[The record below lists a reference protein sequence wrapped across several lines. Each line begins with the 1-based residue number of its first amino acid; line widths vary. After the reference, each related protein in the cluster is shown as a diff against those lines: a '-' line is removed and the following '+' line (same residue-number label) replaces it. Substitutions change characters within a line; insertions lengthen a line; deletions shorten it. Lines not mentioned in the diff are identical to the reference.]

1 MDTLDI
7 DAELPYEIRGNKVS
21 ATVDRVSHL
30 NKSELRV
37 ERFTNRLQKRV
48 SGINLNLNNMGL

>member
-48 SGINLNLNNMGL
+48 SGINLNLNNMAL